1 MELLFFDCDE
11 YLDDVDLYFVIM
23 DVIKSTF
30 RGLI

>member
-23 DVIKSTF
+23 DVIK
-30 RGLI
+30 GILGG